1 VNAQTVS
8 AIISGA
14 SVVILTAIGRMLL
27 GMRKDFRRFMAE
39 HAWLIATTL
48 WTRDK
53 VVRIMDQMNMPM
65 DTPPPNDLPH
75 DRR

>member
-1 VNAQTVS
+1 MNAQTVS

-53 VVRIMDQMNMPM
+53 VVRIMDQMQMPM